1 MKKLLPLALL
11 AAISYGQHGTQPAG
25 GEPVPLYPGLGTW
38 HHPIATQS
46 PLAQKYFD
54 QGLILMYGFN
64 RHEAFR
70 SFQKAAKL
78 DSSAAMAYWGIS
90 SALGPYI
97 NMDMDPA
104 YQIKE
109 SCAAAAKGL
118 SLPDLAATDRIWLTA
133 AKSRCPDFANPP
145 AYIRE
150 MRDLAAAQP
159 DDPDAQT
166 LYAEA
171 LLIRT
176 RWDWYEHS
184 RPAAGVEE
192 AERVLEQVL
201 RRFPYH
207 PGANHLYIHAVE
219 SSPTPERA
227 IPSAQRL
234 MGIVP
239 SAGHL
244 VHMPGHIW
252 LVLGDFNNAAAV
264 NERAAQVDREY
275 FAKAGLH
282 SSYYMYYLHNLSFL
296 IHARAMQ
303 GRLADTD
310 AAIRQME
317 DALAPVQ
324 RSMPEMATAFGFFI
338 TTGHIRNRQWNTV
351 LNTPRPQAR
360 DHTALALW
368 HFSRGM
374 AFAAK
379 GQADSA
385 EREQIRFEAERKL
398 TDRNLQ
404 WDTNKLGDVLDLSS
418 VVLSARLSAS
428 PAEAVAKWKQA
439 VSFQDALVY
448 NEPPAWF
455 YPVRESLGAALL
467 RSGDAAG
474 AEAIF
479 REGLQR
485 SPNNGR
491 MLFGLVESLKAQKK
505 TDAAAWLQRQFE
517 AAWKGSDLKLRI
529 EDL

>member
-1 MKKLLPLALL
+1 LPLALL
-11 AAISYGQHGTQPAG
+11 AAISYAQHASPPVGGQ
-25 GEPVPLYPGLGTW
+25 PVPLYPGLGTW
-38 HHPIATQS
+38 HHPIATKN

-54 QGLILMYGFN
+54 QGLVLLYGFN
-64 RHEAFR
+64 RDESFR
-70 SFQKAAKL
+70 SFQRAADL
-78 DSSAAMAYWGIS
+78 DPAAAMAYWGIA
-90 SALGPYI
+90 SARGPYI

-118 SLPDLAATDRIWLTA
+118 SLHDLTTTDRAWLKAAT
-133 AKSRCPDFANPP
+133 SRCPGFGNPS
-145 AYIRE
+145 AYIRA

-176 RWDWYEHS
+176 RWAWYEHGQ
-184 RPAAGVEE
+184 PAEGVAE
-192 AERVLEQVL
+192 AERILEEVL

-227 IPSAQRL
+227 VPSAQRL

-275 FAKAGLH
+275 FTKNSLP
-282 SSYYMYYLHNLSFL
+282 SSYYAYYLHNLSFL
-296 IHARAMQ
+296 IYSRSMQ

-310 AAIRQME
+310 RAIRQMRE
-317 DALAPVQ
+317 AIMPVE
-324 RSMPEMATAFGFFI
+324 RSMPEMATAFEFFI
-338 TTGHIRNRQWNTV
+338 TTGHLRNQQWNTL
-351 LNTPRPQAR
+351 LNAARPQAA

-368 HFSRGM
+368 HFSRAM

-379 GQADSA
+379 DQADSA
-385 EREQIRFEAERKL
+385 QREQARFEAERKL

-404 WDTNKLGDVLDLSS
+404 WDTNKLGNVLDLASA
-418 VVLSARLSAS
+418 VLTARLSPS
-428 PAEAVAKWKQA
+428 PAEAVAKWKHA
-439 VSFQDALVY
+439 VSLQDALVY

-467 RSGDAAG
+467 RSGDATG
-474 AEAIF
+474 AEAVF
-479 REGLQR
+479 REGLKN

-491 MLFGLVESLKAQKK
+491 MLFGLLQSLKAQQK
-505 TDAAAWLQRQFE
+505 TGAAVWVQREFE
-517 AAWKGSDLKLRI
+517 AAWKGADLKLRI